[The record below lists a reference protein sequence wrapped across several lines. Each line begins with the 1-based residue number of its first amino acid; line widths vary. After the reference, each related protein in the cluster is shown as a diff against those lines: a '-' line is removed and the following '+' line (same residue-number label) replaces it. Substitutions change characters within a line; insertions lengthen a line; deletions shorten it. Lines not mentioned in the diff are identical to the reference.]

1 MSPPPLQ
8 PSLPLCR
15 GIELRHGSAG
25 IRLASVLADS
35 SGGRRGGGAG
45 NALSSVTAGLG
56 LTSLADELPPPPVS
70 GPPPSPPTPPGGA
83 LGSRSPAATWSRPGP
98 CGGSGTGGG
107 QDAGAVLTPRRH
119 SKDRQVHVDPR
130 LEAPSPEAPP
140 RGLPTSTF
148 SSSSPDSPV
157 LGAEFHRGEH
167 QVLLIL
173 CAVHPAGP
181 FRLETQSWA
190 LRNLLGCF
198 LDDFLPCGLSG
209 APIMQVPWGLAI
221 SPTSLCYSPLI
232 LHLRTGA
239 L

>member
-1 MSPPPLQ
+1 MVLLESAWR
-8 PSLPLCR
+8 LCSQT
-15 GIELRHGSAG
+15 L
-25 IRLASVLADS
+25 L
-35 SGGRRGGGAG
+35 GGGGGGAG
-45 NALSSVTAGLG
+45 NALSSLTAGLG
-56 LTSLADELPPPPVS
+56 LTSLADELPPPVS
-70 GPPPSPPTPPGGA
+70 GPPPSPPTPSGGA

-107 QDAGAVLTPRRH
+107 QDARAVLTPCRH

-140 RGLPTSTF
+140 RGLPASTF
-148 SSSSPDSPV
+148 SSPSPDSPV

-167 QVLLIL
+167 LVLLIL

-232 LHLRTGA
+232 LHLRMGA

>member
-1 MSPPPLQ
+1 MVLLESAQ
-8 PSLPLCR
+8 HLCSQTLLR
-15 GIELRHGSAG
+15 G
-25 IRLASVLADS
+25 
-35 SGGRRGGGAG
+35 GGGGGAG
-45 NALSSVTAGLG
+45 NALSSVTPGLG
-56 LTSLADELPPPPVS
+56 LPYL
-70 GPPPSPPTPPGGA
+70 PGGRA
-83 LGSRSPAATWSRPGP
+83 APHTVWSTAFSPHPFWKGLGLQVPSCHLVTAWSMQRKWNW
-98 CGGSGTGGG
+98 GGG
-107 QDAGAVLTPRRH
+107 QDAGAVLTPRRD

-140 RGLPTSTF
+140 RGLPASTF
-148 SSSSPDSPV
+148 SSPSPDSPV

-167 QVLLIL
+167 LVLLIL

-181 FRLETQSWA
+181 FRLEAQSRA
-190 LRNLLGCF
+190 LGNLLGCF

-221 SPTSLCYSPLI
+221 SPTSLCYSPLV